1 MEVGEIWES
10 FYKAF
15 YQINP
20 MNVTYG
26 KLKDLG
32 MEIQT
37 IVKTD
42 SKGRIVI
49 PVNIRNKNTTK
60 KYFLCTF
67 EDMIILR
74 GV

>member
-1 MEVGEIWES
+1 
-10 FYKAF
+10 
-15 YQINP
+15 

-42 SKGRIVI
+42 SKGIIVI